1 LFIHSLRTRLRP
13 FSWLPLAALLAGCG
27 GNPADGAPST
37 TDAGPAPIRIE
48 TTQAVEQTITRFI
61 RVTGT
66 LTAQEE
72 AEVAAEIAGRVI
84 ATPVERGSVVAAGSG
99 LVSIAATEVQ
109 AQSAEADANLAQ
121 IEARLGQPDDGAFDI
136 DRVPE
141 VATARSTQQLAQ
153 ADFERFRSLFERKLV
168 SQAEFDTR
176 RSQAEN
182 AERQYESAR
191 NSAAQQRQALA
202 AARARVTLARK
213 ALADTVVRAPFP
225 GVVGERLVSVGDY
238 VTRGTKVASV
248 MRVNPLRVEL
258 TLPAQRI
265 AAVAVGRSVALAVD
279 SYPGRTFNG
288 KVRYVSPQVRAE
300 SRSLLVEAVVPND
313 DGTLKPG
320 LFVTAQIE
328 EASPTPGIL
337 VPSAAVQ
344 TSSGTA
350 RVFVVVGDH
359 VEERIITTGEAAG
372 ALIEA
377 TSGVAAG
384 DVVATSH
391 LTQLADGARVVTQ

>member
-1 LFIHSLRTRLRP
+1 
-13 FSWLPLAALLAGCG
+13 
-27 GNPADGAPST
+27 
-37 TDAGPAPIRIE
+37 
-48 TTQAVEQTITRFI
+48 
-61 RVTGT
+61 
-66 LTAQEE
+66 
-72 AEVAAEIAGRVI
+72 
-84 ATPVERGSVVAAGSG
+84 
-99 LVSIAATEVQ
+99 
-109 AQSAEADANLAQ
+109 
-121 IEARLGQPDDGAFDI
+121 
-136 DRVPE
+136 
-141 VATARSTQQLAQ
+141 
-153 ADFERFRSLFERKLV
+153 
-168 SQAEFDTR
+168 
-176 RSQAEN
+176 
-182 AERQYESAR
+182 
-191 NSAAQQRQALA
+191 
-202 AARARVTLARK
+202 
-213 ALADTVVRAPFP
+213 
-225 GVVGERLVSVGDY
+225 

-391 LTQLADGARVVTQ
+391 LTQLADGARVVSQ